1 MRRVYKEKSRLFS
14 GRLHIIDTSSGSVF
28 KTKVSIAADS
38 FGAEDE
44 ARTRDP
50 NLGKVVLYQLS
61 YFRRFPFFSFGIAK
75 VGIFLLPPNF
85 FATFFEKMSFF
96 LENRPKIASKAPELP
111 KKSAERLLFFVKML
125 RARRRKLSLNFVSL
139 SLTL

>member
-1 MRRVYKEKSRLFS
+1 MTRIL
-14 GRLHIIDTSSGSVF
+14 I
-28 KTKVSIAADS
+28 

-61 YFRRFPFFSFGIAK
+61 YFRIVPFFSFGIAK

-85 FATFFEKMSFF
+85 FATFLKKMSFF
-96 LENRPKIASKAPELP
+96 LKNRPKILDFAVFDVIFS
-111 KKSAERLLFFVKML
+111 
-125 RARRRKLSLNFVSL
+125 
-139 SLTL
+139 